1 MTKRKRT
8 LKEKQMLYEWD
19 CPPIKERSMGYSME
33 EVSPNIRKMAKNL
46 AQGLDI
52 LEEHAYALMIEK
64 IKP

>member
-8 LKEKQMLYEWD
+8 LEEKQMLYEWD
-19 CPPIKERSMGYSME
+19 CPPIKERSMGYSMK
-33 EVSPNIRKMAKNL
+33 EVSPNIRNMAKKL

-52 LEEHAYALMIEK
+52 LEEHAYTLMVEK